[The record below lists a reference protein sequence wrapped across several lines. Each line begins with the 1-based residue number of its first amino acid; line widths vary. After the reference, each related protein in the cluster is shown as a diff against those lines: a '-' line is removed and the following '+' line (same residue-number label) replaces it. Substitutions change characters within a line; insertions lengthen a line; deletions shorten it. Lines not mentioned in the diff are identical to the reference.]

1 MVAQMSYL
9 IANSRPTML
18 VINVDPF
25 RRVDTVLRRID
36 ELFGGFTSGAGIG
49 NAFLA
54 VIHPAALHQA

>member
-1 MVAQMSYL
+1 MS
-9 IANSRPTML
+9 
-18 VINVDPF
+18 VFNVDPF
-25 RRVDTVLRRID
+25 RRVDTALRRID